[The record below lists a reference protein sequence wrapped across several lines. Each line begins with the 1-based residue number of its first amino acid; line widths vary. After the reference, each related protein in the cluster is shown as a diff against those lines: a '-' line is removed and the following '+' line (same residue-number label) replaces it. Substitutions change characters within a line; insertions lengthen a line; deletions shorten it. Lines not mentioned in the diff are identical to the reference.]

1 MTRFMKSLNMNF
13 NNGLINKR
21 ILSLWMA
28 FLLVLVIG
36 PAYAT
41 TYLKDFDGAIHS
53 LDEYTGQG
61 KWAIV
66 MIWASDCQACNQE
79 AENYVK
85 FNKKHISNFLN
96 AIQNEDFYL
105 FDDSFEW
112 TICSNHDSFIFL
124 AKK

>member
-1 MTRFMKSLNMNF
+1 VNVRLGCKIFTSYLPKIEGSRKIAMTRFMKSLNMNF

-41 TYLKDFDGAIHS
+41 TFLKDFDGAIHS

-66 MIWASDCQACNQE
+66 MIWASDCHACNQE
-79 AENYVK
+79 AER
-85 FNKKHISNFLN
+85 
-96 AIQNEDFYL
+96 
-105 FDDSFEW
+105 
-112 TICSNHDSFIFL
+112 
-124 AKK
+124 